1 MVPSLLRPRE
11 HGRLEANTCTKPE
24 RLSMTNKEPPNYQ
37 RIVDDLRS
45 RILSGELAPGDKLP
59 TEKEL
64 QQRWGYSTTI
74 VKHALTLLR
83 SEGLIEGRRGSGNYV
98 RHRSQLVRRAHSRDM
113 RKRLGSTSPFARDS
127 EAAGRQPGWESE
139 SEKIPAT
146 PHIAERLSIRPG
158 DTVMHTRY
166 RYLADGNPIQLADS
180 YEPIAITGG
189 TQVEYPEQGPI
200 IGVVARMDFIGVIID
215 RFIEEVTTRPAT
227 PAEITALEL
236 DPRGGRWV
244 IAIERTYYAGPT
256 AVETADIVFPGDRYR
271 LVYEIPIDPWSPD
284 EETDSP

>member
-1 MVPSLLRPRE
+1 
-11 HGRLEANTCTKPE
+11 
-24 RLSMTNKEPPNYQ
+24 MTNKEPPNYQ
-37 RIVDDLRS
+37 RVVDDLRS

-74 VKHALTLLR
+74 IKHALTLLR

-98 RHRSQLVRRAHSRDM
+98 RDRTQLVRRAHSRDM

-127 EAAGRQPGWESE
+127 EAAGRRPTWESA
-139 SEKIPAT
+139 SEKVPA
-146 PHIAERLSIRPG
+146 PLHIAERLGIQPG
-158 DTVMHTRY
+158 DPVMHTRY
-166 RYLADGNPIQLADS
+166 RYLADDNPIQLADS
-180 YEPIAITGG
+180 YEPIAVTGG
-189 TQVEYPEQGPI
+189 TPVEYPERGPV
-200 IGVVARMDFIGVIID
+200 IGVVARMDFIGVPID
-215 RFIEEVTTRPAT
+215 RFVEEVTTRPAT
-227 PAEITALEL
+227 PEEITALAL

-271 LVYEIPIDPWSPD
+271 LVYEMPIDPWTPSA
-284 EETDSP
+284 EIQSS